1 MEKCEN
7 LSENSDKSLKKSKK
21 HKKKSKKRC
30 KRYSSTSS
38 NDSSSDSSS
47 LDRHRKK
54 SRKKK
59 LKKVKK
65 KNPKKQIIIGPEV
78 PNNLEDVSVK
88 RMAPE
93 TKEQWEERQK
103 VIRKVYDEQTGRYR
117 LIKGDGEVLEEI
129 VPKDRHK
136 EINRQATIGDGQY
149 FQSKLPQPKV

>member
-21 HKKKSKKRC
+21 HKKKSKKRR
-30 KRYSSTSS
+30 KRYTSTSS
-38 NDSSSDSSS
+38 NDSSTDSSS
-47 LDRHRKK
+47 SDRHRKK

-65 KNPKKQIIIGPEV
+65 KNPKKQIGPEV
-78 PNNLEDVSVK
+78 PNNLEDVSIK

-129 VPKDRHK
+129 VSKDRHK